1 MQAINDNVNHLVNS
15 RNPDILELVHRVMHQ
30 YRSLQYQRLKEGAHG
45 ITHMDAKVLGF
56 FGRHPRATQSDL
68 AQHSGRDKAQ
78 LARLI
83 KGLRDQGLLVAQVDD
98 SDRRN
103 VRLSLSVA
111 GQSLQR
117 ALHRQAK
124 VLTSQAVKGFS
135 ASERNELFELLDRV
149 HKNLDSGS
157 SLG

>member
-1 MQAINDNVNHLVNS
+1 MQAINDNVNHS
-15 RNPDILELVHRVMHQ
+15 AGSGNPDILELLHQLMHK
-30 YRSLQYQRLKEGAHG
+30 YRSLQFQRLKEGAHG
-45 ITHMDAKVLGF
+45 ITHMDVKVLGF
-56 FGRHPRATQSDL
+56 FGRRPRATQSDL

-124 VLTSQAVKGFS
+124 ALATQAVNGLSVIEK
-135 ASERNELFELLDRV
+135 EQLFELLDRV
-149 HKNLDSGS
+149 QKNLVPES
-157 SLG
+157 SPG

>member
-1 MQAINDNVNHLVNS
+1 MQAINDNVNHSAGSGNL
-15 RNPDILELVHRVMHQ
+15 DILELVHQVMHQ
-30 YRSLQYQRLKEGAHG
+30 YRSLQYQRLKQGAHG
-45 ITHMDAKVLGF
+45 ITHMDVKVLGF

-83 KGLRDQGLLVAQVDD
+83 KGLRDQGLMVAQVDD

-103 VRLSLSVA
+103 VRLSLSVE

-124 VLTSQAVKGFS
+124 ALASQAVKGLS
-135 ASERNELFELLDRV
+135 ASEREQLFELLDRV
-149 HKNLDSGS
+149 RKNLDPGS
-157 SLG
+157 SPE